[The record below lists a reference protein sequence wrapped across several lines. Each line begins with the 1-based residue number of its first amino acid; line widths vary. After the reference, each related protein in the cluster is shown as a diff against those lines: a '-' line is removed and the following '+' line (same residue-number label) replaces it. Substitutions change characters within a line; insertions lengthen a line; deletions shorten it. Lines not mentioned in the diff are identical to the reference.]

1 MGLEPGATGWKAQTN
16 PLSYKYS
23 LLVCVCVCVCVR
35 ERERERAKREDC
47 KISFTDSF
55 TVAPKSPKLGI
66 AEDGSTFLTLCSF

>member
-1 MGLEPGATGWKAQTN
+1 MEAEKEKTDTIRKVNGE
-16 PLSYKYS
+16 
-23 LLVCVCVCVCVR
+23 R